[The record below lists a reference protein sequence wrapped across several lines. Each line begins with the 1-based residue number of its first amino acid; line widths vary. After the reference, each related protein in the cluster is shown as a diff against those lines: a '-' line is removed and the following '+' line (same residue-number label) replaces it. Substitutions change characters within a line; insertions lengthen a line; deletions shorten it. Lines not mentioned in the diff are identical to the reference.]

1 MATVAKVELARQEQN
16 ACLNKEAKMRDKTNP
31 KNNRQREKKQTN
43 KQTKFSVIISKFY
56 SQDYNEVP
64 TRRVA
69 ALLWGQIVFFLFC
82 SNYASLFVGKTQF
95 LSVARL
101 YAVCSSIPCALATL
115 DLRFSAL
122 PPVFMLEVIY
132 VQL

>member
-1 MATVAKVELARQEQN
+1 MPKQRGKNE
-16 ACLNKEAKMRDKTNP
+16 RDKTNP

-56 SQDYNEVP
+56 SQEYNEVP
-64 TRRVA
+64 MCRVA
-69 ALLWGQIVFFLFC
+69 ALLWGQIVSRSCSIFFC
-82 SNYASLFVGKTQF
+82 SKDASLFVGKTQF

-122 PPVFMLEVIY
+122 PPVFMLVVIY
-132 VQL
+132 AQL